1 MRIQQER
8 HEIKEIQ
15 KISSEEV
22 VTSTTTVITST
33 AKKSSKKLGSV
44 SSPNKRL
51 TKSAKKTK
59 EVSENEKNM
68 LLETSIEAILHKNL
82 STSNG
87 SALDNI
93 AYKEYKDA
101 GDYWNKFPKTDYTY
115 SELSPH
121 RREIAPGQVGMP
133 NMSRKSMDKH
143 HTRVVTMIEKNPEQA
158 SYIRERYQTRSV
170 ARPVMQYD
178 SGDEFDYNH
187 FEKQNILSSSIVKQE
202 TLIKRFWIFITTIFY
217 YSTSIFRTT
226 ATSKNESLYYTR
238 VHEQKG
244 KALFKN
250 KMLSQNFQLTYLSYR
265 IL

>member
-1 MRIQQER
+1 MRVNQEVQ
-8 HEIKEIQ
+8 EIRETQ

-33 AKKSSKKLGSV
+33 AKKSSKKLATI
-44 SSPNKRL
+44 SSPSKRL

-59 EVSENEKNM
+59 EVSQNEKNM
-68 LLETSIEAILHKNL
+68 LLETSIEAIRKNL

-87 SALDNI
+87 STIDNI

-101 GDYWNKFPKTDYTY
+101 GEYWNKFPKTDYTY

-133 NMSRKSMDKH
+133 NMSRKSMDMH
-143 HTRVVTMIEKNPEQA
+143 HTRVVSMIEKNPTQA

-187 FEKQNILSSSIVKQE
+187 FEKQNILSSSIVKRE
-202 TLIKRFWIFITTIFY
+202 TIIKRFWKVITTIFY

-226 ATSKNESLYYTR
+226 SSSKDESLYYTR

-244 KALFKN
+244 KKN
-250 KMLSQNFQLTYLSYR
+250 
-265 IL
+265 